1 MKSLKTILTMGLLLV
16 STTSFAQF
24 ANGGNSSNGSNGGG
38 LVKKTDNYS
47 RIYVGYNPMTLTYD
61 IKGADDFTYPGLTFG
76 FTQGI
81 NLSKNLPLFLE
92 VGARFTF
99 NFKSKSDDEDYDE
112 DDDYYYSLKKSASR
126 AGNYWDD
133 DSDDDDEDEVGKTKY
148 TAASLTVPINIAYK
162 LSFAGG
168 DFSVTPFLGVT
179 LKGNLISKEKYELG
193 KEKETIDNFDKKD
206 VGKDGQWKRFQAG
219 WQIGTNLDYKAF
231 SLGLHYGSDFT
242 EVCKKTKSK
251 NFCIS
256 LGYNF

>member
-112 DDDYYYSLKKSASR
+112 PK
-126 AGNYWDD
+126 
-133 DSDDDDEDEVGKTKY
+133 
-148 TAASLTVPINIAYK
+148 
-162 LSFAGG
+162 
-168 DFSVTPFLGVT
+168 
-179 LKGNLISKEKYELG
+179 
-193 KEKETIDNFDKKD
+193 
-206 VGKDGQWKRFQAG
+206 
-219 WQIGTNLDYKAF
+219 
-231 SLGLHYGSDFT
+231 
-242 EVCKKTKSK
+242 KKTKTELKDEQRRRLNEARKRMAEKYGDEYDDSQD
-251 NFCIS
+251 
-256 LGYNF
+256 